1 MDIEKLKK
9 LVRDNPV
16 QAAAGALAV
25 LLVAGV
31 VAFTIYLNGQGNN
44 KGFAVEGS
52 RLIVVKDGMTT
63 ADIAELLHEKK
74 LVKNPAAFKMEAR
87 WKGLATKLQAYKL
100 VMNALKMRTTVS
112 IKELLSAHAEQIS
125 EQAVKKKS
133 GISTS

>member
-74 LVKNPAAFKMEAR
+74 LVKIPPP
-87 WKGLATKLQAYKL
+87 
-100 VMNALKMRTTVS
+100 LKWRRAGRDW
-112 IKELLSAHAEQIS
+112 LLSCRQVLTRLTAA
-125 EQAVKKKS
+125 
-133 GISTS
+133 

>member
-44 KGFAVEGS
+44 KACRRSS

-63 ADIAELLHEKK
+63 ADIAELLYEKS
-74 LVKNPAAFKMEAR
+74 
-87 WKGLATKLQAYKL
+87 W
-100 VMNALKMRTTVS
+100 
-112 IKELLSAHAEQIS
+112 
-125 EQAVKKKS
+125 
-133 GISTS
+133 